1 VLNAIFIALVVGAV
15 LVAAFTGTMAA
26 TNQAALDAAKN
37 AVMVVALGLIGPMA
51 LWLGFMRVLREAG
64 FMTSVARALAPVMRR
79 LFPDVPSEHPAM
91 GAMILNLSANV
102 LGLGNAATPFG
113 LKAMRELETLN
124 PRPGVATNSMA
135 LFLAINTS
143 GVAVLPLG
151 VIAIRASLGST
162 NSAGIVAPTL
172 LATACSM
179 VVAVFVAK
187 LLQGRALFSAERAAA
202 SLPEQGP
209 PVAAPVAAGAIAGL
223 EAAEQVASVQRR
235 ADPLRRALVL
245 GALALL
251 GFALV
256 RQLGSGAPDA
266 STFAALK
273 LALDSWLLPVLMT
286 SIVLFGFARRID
298 VYDAFIRGARE
309 GFEIAIMII
318 PYLVAILV
326 GVAMFRYSGALGALT
341 EAVSPITSSVGFP
354 AEALPMALI
363 RPLSGSGGMAVM
375 TETMT
380 TYGPDSFVGYLVS
393 VINGSTE
400 TTFYVLALYFGSV
413 GVRAARHTVLACLAA
428 DFTGIAAALV
438 FSRIFF

>member
-1 VLNAIFIALVVGAV
+1 VLNAIFIALIAFAV
-15 LVAAFTGTMAA
+15 LVAAFTGTMPE
-26 TNQAALDAAKN
+26 TNQAALDAARN
-37 AVMVVALGLIGPMA
+37 AVMVIAFGLIGPMA

-64 FMTSVARALAPVMRR
+64 FMTSIARALAPVMRR
-79 LFPDVPSEHPAM
+79 LFPDVPPEHPAM
-91 GAMILNLSANV
+91 GAMILNLAANV

-162 NSAGIVAPTL
+162 NAAGILVPTL
-172 LATACSM
+172 LATTCSTLA
-179 VVAVFVAK
+179 AVLTAK
-187 LLQGRALFSAERAAA
+187 LLQGRAFFSVEPAAA
-202 SLPEQGP
+202 ATPVGAAAVTAV
-209 PVAAPVAAGAIAGL
+209 VAAIEGI
-223 EAAEQVASVQRR
+223 EAAEQVASVRIQSE
-235 ADPLRRALVL
+235 PLRRLLFA
-245 GALALL
+245 GFIALL
-251 GFALV
+251 GVALV
-256 RQLGSGAPDA
+256 RQLTSGAPEA
-266 STFAALK
+266 SGLEAVKQALNT
-273 LALDSWLLPVLMT
+273 WLLPTLMA
-286 SIVLFGFARRID
+286 SIVLFGFARRVK
-298 VYDAFIRGARE
+298 VYEAFIAGARE

-318 PYLVAILV
+318 PFLVAILV
-326 GVAMFRYSGALGALT
+326 AVAMFRHSGALGALT
-341 EAVSPITSSVGFP
+341 IAVSPITSSLGFP

-363 RPLSGSGGMAVM
+363 RPLSGSGAMAVM

-380 TYGPDSFVGYLVS
+380 THGPDSFVGYLVS
-393 VINGSTE
+393 VLNGSTE

-413 GVRAARHTVLACLAA
+413 GVRVARHTVLACLAA

>member
-1 VLNAIFIALVVGAV
+1 VLNAIFIALVAGAV
-15 LVAAFTGTMAA
+15 LVAAFSGTMTA

-37 AVMVVALGLIGPMA
+37 AVMVVALGLVGPMA

-64 FMTSVARALAPVMRR
+64 FMAQVARALAPVMRW
-79 LFPDVPSEHPAM
+79 LFPDVPAEHPAM

-124 PRPGVATNSMA
+124 PRPGVSTNSMA

-151 VIAIRASLGST
+151 VIAIRTSLGST
-162 NSAGIVAPTL
+162 NPAGIVVPTL

-179 VVAVFVAK
+179 VVAVTVAK

-202 SLPEQGP
+202 SLSGGSA
-209 PVAAPVAAGAIAGL
+209 PVAAPAIAGL
-223 EAAEQVASVQRR
+223 DTAEQAAAVERR
-235 ADPLRRALVL
+235 PDPLRRAAVWVFV
-245 GALALL
+245 ALL
-251 GFALV
+251 GYALV
-256 RQLGSGAPDA
+256 QELGSAPPEQSAFDA
-266 STFAALK
+266 VK
-273 LALDSWLLPVLMT
+273 DVLDGWLLPLLMT
-286 SIVLFGFARRID
+286 AIVGFGFARRID

-309 GFEIAIMII
+309 GFEIAVMII

-326 GVAMFRYSGALGALT
+326 GVAMFRASGALGALT
-341 EAVSPITSSVGFP
+341 AIVSPVTSTVGFP

-380 TYGPDSFVGYLVS
+380 TWGPDSFVGYLVS

>member
-1 VLNAIFIALVVGAV
+1 VLNAIFIALVAGAV
-15 LVAAFTGTMAA
+15 LVAAFSGTMAA

-64 FMTSVARALAPVMRR
+64 FMASIARALAPVMRR
-79 LFPDVPSEHPAM
+79 LFPDVPAAHPAM
-91 GAMILNLSANV
+91 GAMVLNLSANV

-113 LKAMRELETLN
+113 LKAMRELESLN
-124 PRPGVATNSMA
+124 PRPGVATNAMA

-151 VIAIRASLGST
+151 VIAIRASLGSQNPT
-162 NSAGIVAPTL
+162 GIVVPTL
-172 LATACSM
+172 LATICATL
-179 VVAVFVAK
+179 VAVAVAK
-187 LLQGRALFSAERAAA
+187 LLQGRAMFSAERAAA
-202 SLPEQGP
+202 RTAAETTPQAPAG
-209 PVAAPVAAGAIAGL
+209 AAPIAGL
-223 EAAEQVASVQRR
+223 ESAEATAAVARR
-235 ADPLRRALVL
+235 ADPLRTVGIALFF
-245 GALALL
+245 ALL
-251 GFALV
+251 GYALV
-256 RQLGSGAPDA
+256 RQVASGPPDA
-266 STFAALK
+266 SAFDAVK
-273 LALDSWLLPVLMT
+273 DVLDGWLLPLLM
-286 SIVLFGFARRID
+286 SAIVLFGFARRID

-309 GFEIAIMII
+309 GFDIAVMII

-326 GVAMFRYSGALGALT
+326 AVAMFRHSGALGALT
-341 EAVSPITSSVGFP
+341 AAVSPVTSAIGFP

-380 TYGPDSFVGYLVS
+380 TFGPDSFVGYLVS

>member
-1 VLNAIFIALVVGAV
+1 VLNAVFIALIVGAV
-15 LVAAFTGTMAA
+15 GVAAWNGTMPA

-37 AVMVVALGLIGPMA
+37 AVMVIAFGLIGPMA

-64 FMTSVARALAPVMRR
+64 FMTSIARAVAPVMRR
-79 LFPDVPSEHPAM
+79 LFPDVPAEHPAM
-91 GAMILNLSANV
+91 GAMVLNLAANV

-124 PRPGVATNSMA
+124 PRPGVATNAMS
-135 LFLAINTS
+135 LFLAINTA

-151 VIAIRASLGST
+151 VIAIRSSLGST
-162 NSAGIVAPTL
+162 NPAGIVIPTL
-172 LATACSM
+172 LATACGTL
-179 VVAVFVAK
+179 VAVAVAK
-187 LLQGRALFSAERAAA
+187 ALQNRVLFSVERAAA
-202 SLPEQGP
+202 KMPDG
-209 PVAAPVAAGAIAGL
+209 AAPVPAPDAAIGGI
-223 EAAEQVASVQRR
+223 EAAEQIALVRKAP
-235 ADPLRRALVL
+235 DPLRRWLPIGFAVLLVI
-245 GALALL
+245 ALA
-251 GFALV
+251 
-256 RQLGSGAPDA
+256 RQWTAGEPDA
-266 STFAALK
+266 SGFENAK
-273 LALDSWLLPVLMT
+273 LVLNTWLLPVLMA
-286 SIVLFGFARRID
+286 SIVLFGFARRVD

-309 GFEIAIMII
+309 GFDIAIMII

-326 GVAMFRYSGALGALT
+326 GVAMFRASGALGALT
-341 EAVSPITSSVGFP
+341 GFVSPVTSWVGFP

-380 TYGPDSFVGYLVS
+380 THGPDSFVGYLVS

-413 GVRAARHTVLACLAA
+413 GVRATRHTVLACLAA

>member
-1 VLNAIFIALVVGAV
+1 VLNAIFIALIAGAV
-15 LVAAFTGTMAA
+15 GVAAWNGTMPA
-26 TNQAALDAAKN
+26 TNQAALEAAKN
-37 AVMVVALGLIGPMA
+37 AVMVIAFGLIGPMA

-64 FMTSVARALAPVMRR
+64 FMTSIARAVAPVMRR
-79 LFPDVPSEHPAM
+79 LFPDVPAGHPAM
-91 GAMILNLSANV
+91 GAMVLNLAANV

-124 PRPGVATNSMA
+124 PRPGVATNAMA
-135 LFLAINTS
+135 LFLAINTA

-162 NSAGIVAPTL
+162 NPSGIVIPTL
-172 LATACSM
+172 LATACGT
-179 VVAVFVAK
+179 VVAVLVAK
-187 LLQGRALFSAERAAA
+187 ALQNRSLFSVERAAA
-202 SLPEQGP
+202 KTSE
-209 PVAAPVAAGAIAGL
+209 ATAPVASSAKAIEGI
-223 EAAEQVASVQRR
+223 ETAEQIAEVRTSP
-235 ADPLRRALVL
+235 DPLRRWLPVGFAVLLVV
-245 GALALL
+245 ALA
-251 GFALV
+251 
-256 RQLGSGAPDA
+256 RQLTTGEPGASGFDGA
-266 STFAALK
+266 K
-273 LALDSWLLPVLMT
+273 VVLDTWLLPVLMAA
-286 SIVLFGFARRID
+286 IVLFGFVRRVD

-326 GVAMFRYSGALGALT
+326 GVAMFRQSGALGALT
-341 EAVSPITSSVGFP
+341 GFVSPVTSWVGFP

-413 GVRAARHTVLACLAA
+413 GVRATRHTVLACLAA
-428 DFTGIAAALV
+428 DFTGVAAALV

>member
-1 VLNAIFIALVVGAV
+1 VLNAIFIALIAGAV
-15 LVAAFTGTMAA
+15 LVAAFTDTMAA
-26 TNQAALDAAKN
+26 TNQAALDAAKH

-51 LWLGFMRVLREAG
+51 LWLGLMRVLREAG
-64 FMTSVARALAPVMRR
+64 FMAQVARALEPVMRR
-79 LFPDVPSEHPAM
+79 LFPDVPAEHPAM

-124 PRPGVATNSMA
+124 PRPGVATDSMA

-151 VIAIRASLGST
+151 VIAIRSSLGST
-162 NSAGIVAPTL
+162 NPAGIVVPTL

-179 VVAVFVAK
+179 VVAVLVAK
-187 LLQGRALFSAERAAA
+187 VLQGRALFSAERAGANAA
-202 SLPEQGP
+202 AA
-209 PVAAPVAAGAIAGL
+209 AAPST
-223 EAAEQVASVQRR
+223 VASSDPPEYNAGVQRR
-235 ADPLRRALVL
+235 SGPIRRLLVA
-245 GALALL
+245 GFFVLL
-251 GFALV
+251 VFALV
-256 RQLGSGAPDA
+256 RELSSGAP
-266 STFAALK
+266 STSLFDGVK
-273 LALDSWLLPVLMT
+273 LALDSWLLPALMAA
-286 SIVLFGFARRID
+286 IVLFGFARRID
-298 VYDAFIRGARE
+298 VYDAFISGARE

-326 GVAMFRYSGALGALT
+326 GVAMFRHSGALGALT
-341 EAVSPITSSVGFP
+341 AAVSPVTSPLGFP